1 MIRKVLVQ
9 IGVAVRSLVRTTFP
23 HGKDEKA
30 ILFLSLAYFLFF
42 SLIFACNVDTS
53 LQPEIMGYDTFVNI
67 DSEYPKLALSKALSW
82 NVRHPLFVLFNLPT
96 LLVTTILG
104 GGKMVCL
111 CILLVFDNVVEQ
123 FADIQDMPVL

>member
-9 IGVAVRSLVRTTFP
+9 IGVAVRSLVRTTCP
-23 HGKDEKA
+23 HGKNEKVV
-30 ILFLSLAYFLFF
+30 LLLSLAYFLSF

-53 LQPEIMGYDTFVNI
+53 LRPEIMGYDTFVNI

-96 LLVTTILG
+96 LLVTTILRG
-104 GGKMVCL
+104 G
-111 CILLVFDNVVEQ
+111 
-123 FADIQDMPVL
+123 

>member
-1 MIRKVLVQ
+1 MLVQ
-9 IGVAVRSLVRTTFP
+9 VGVAVRSLVRTTCP

-30 ILFLSLAYFLFF
+30 VQFLSLAYFLSF

-82 NVRHPLFVLFNLPT
+82 NVRHPLFVLFNMPT
-96 LLVTTILG
+96 LLVTTILR

-111 CILLVFDNVVEQ
+111 CILLVYDNVVEQ
-123 FADIQDMPVL
+123 LVDIQDMSVL